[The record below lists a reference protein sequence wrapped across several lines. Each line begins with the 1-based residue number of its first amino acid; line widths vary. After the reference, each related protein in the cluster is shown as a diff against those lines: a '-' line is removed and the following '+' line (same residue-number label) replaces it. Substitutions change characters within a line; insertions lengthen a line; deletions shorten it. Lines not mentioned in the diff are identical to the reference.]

1 MAANVTLQKSLNIMK
16 IIVLDYLKVLGHFK
30 INIDHIVINIY
41 AHSGSEI
48 YFT

>member
-1 MAANVTLQKSLNIMK
+1 MAANATLQKSLNIMK
-16 IIVLDYLKVLGHFK
+16 IIFLDYLKVLSHFK